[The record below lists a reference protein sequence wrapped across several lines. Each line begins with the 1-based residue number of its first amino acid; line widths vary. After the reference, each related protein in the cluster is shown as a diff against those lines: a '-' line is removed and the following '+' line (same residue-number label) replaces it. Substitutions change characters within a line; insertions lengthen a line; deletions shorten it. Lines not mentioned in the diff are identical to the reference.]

1 MSTTHANIQQLTP
14 LSASP
19 PETPTLYEWVALIQ
33 QDPAQ
38 ARKLIIAIT
47 VRNNIQGLLADPAL
61 TISMQDYNEAQ
72 RLLAAAK
79 ADRLRD

>member
-19 PETPTLYEWVALIQ
+19 PETPTLSEWVALIQ
-33 QDPAQ
+33 HDSAQ

-47 VRNNIQGLLADPAL
+47 VRSQIQGLLADPAL